1 MLQLRLTLKLG
12 FCVDIFQSIIMG
24 MVEGFTEF
32 LPVSSTGH
40 MIVTADFLGIK
51 QDSVTKAYEI
61 IIQFAAILAVVLAY
75 KDKFTLFN
83 FLKHIIIAIIIQ

>member
-1 MLQLRLTLKLG
+1 MLQSFFILHVGL
-12 FCVDIFQSIIMG
+12 FVDIFQSIIMG
-24 MVEGFTEF
+24 IVEGFTEF

-61 IIQFAAILAVVLAY
+61 IIQFAAILADVLAY
-75 KDKFTLFN
+75 REKFTF
-83 FLKHIIIAIIIQ
+83 KKRRS